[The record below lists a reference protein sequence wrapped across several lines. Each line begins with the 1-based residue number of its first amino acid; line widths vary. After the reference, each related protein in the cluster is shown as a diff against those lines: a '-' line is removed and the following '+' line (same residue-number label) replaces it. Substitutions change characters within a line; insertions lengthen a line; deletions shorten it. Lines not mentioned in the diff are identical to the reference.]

1 MRRTTRGSSIV
12 AIRRIRPPQFGHAS
26 TSTAKTLWSRSA
38 QRQRGGGAPLA
49 GGPAGCADTAP
60 DPASAAVGTS
70 AAIPGGAE
78 QGVAAGPG
86 VASDVVTTT
95 SATGPWTDISAYD
108 TNFTISSSL
117 AASGTLTL
125 YFRIQTPTSTASITQ
140 YSSTLTVTAQ

>member
-49 GGPAGCADTAP
+49 GGPAGCADSAP

-86 VASDVVTTT
+86 VASDVVATT
-95 SATGPWTDISAYD
+95 SATGPAID
-108 TNFTISSSL
+108 
-117 AASGTLTL
+117 AAS
-125 YFRIQTPTSTASITQ
+125 SCVAAASARP
-140 YSSTLTVTAQ
+140 YVTAEARHLARGAKTPW